1 MKKIKNIFAIILLA
15 AFTACGHGKKIIV
28 YANTDSFDVDASQK
42 NITLTNGTTHQEK
55 ELEFSGSDPVTLNIK
70 SSSGTFTLQATED
83 GLYIAN
89 LQKDTLVGSYQ
100 RIGADNGKV
109 IYTPELVKKTVDSL
123 AQLTTGL
130 NANAANKN
138 YFLLPNKIIKVTENT
153 KAKIY
158 GPYTTIPSGFDAT
171 TVPEL
176 YKFYTNKDIRE
187 IMDKLTGMVK

>member
-1 MKKIKNIFAIILLA
+1 MKKIKNIFAIIILA
-15 AFTACGHGKKIIV
+15 TLTACGHGKKIIV

-70 SSSGTFTLQATED
+70 SSSGTFSLQATED

-130 NANAANKN
+130 NVNAANKN

-176 YKFYTNKDIRE
+176 YKFYTNKEIRE

>member
-1 MKKIKNIFAIILLA
+1 MKKIKNIFAFILLA
-15 AFTACGHGKKIIV
+15 ALTACGHGKKIIV
-28 YANTDSFDVDASQK
+28 YANTDSFEVDASQK

-70 SSSGTFTLQATED
+70 SSSGTFSLQATED

-100 RIGADNGKV
+100 RVGADNGKV

-130 NANAANKN
+130 NVNAANKN

-153 KAKIY
+153 QAKIY